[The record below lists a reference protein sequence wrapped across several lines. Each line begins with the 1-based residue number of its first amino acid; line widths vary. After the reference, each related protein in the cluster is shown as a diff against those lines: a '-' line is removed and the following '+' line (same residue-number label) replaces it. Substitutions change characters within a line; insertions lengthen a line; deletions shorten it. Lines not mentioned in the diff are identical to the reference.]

1 MIKQWLVI
9 GITSFCSLCVL
20 MDKSKV
26 PQDTKREDFQFYNG
40 YTLSYSLLQKL
51 FISKYLIGGSI
62 TAEVVEV

>member
-1 MIKQWLVI
+1 
-9 GITSFCSLCVL
+9 
-20 MDKSKV
+20 MDTSKV